1 MMGPPPGMGHQP
13 GMGHPGMAPQ
23 MGRPPTDQVRPL
35 QAPPY
40 LASQT
45 AARMDA
51 PVDPWAGSLK
61 ILMLVFGLLLVVG
74 WVAPHSV
81 VGKTIFSWTELG
93 KQPNAM
99 RIENFMIL
107 GTGLLAITMALTPVE
122 VAMRGAAAAL
132 LGLAPLIFLLVGKGK
147 VAEWQTFVTLLAPL
161 PLIAGLLVRAQYR
174 SSIVGRLMTT
184 VGVIGV
190 LLLYVIPMAQY
201 GDKMLLIEGFK
212 GIGDAEGRMKIGA
225 IVAMLPLILAVVS
238 LLVWLPASTSAGAT
252 VIAWIWIVLPAITV
266 WAMWAI
272 GHDPVEALKTSL
284 KSVLWMPIA
293 WMAWNTF
300 FGYGTAT
307 LVGKQ
312 LEHA

>member
-1 MMGPPPGMGHQP
+1 MAQP
-13 GMGHPGMAPQ
+13 
-23 MGRPPTDQVRPL
+23 MGRPGTDQVRPL

-51 PVDPWAGSLK
+51 PIEPWAGSLK
-61 ILMLVFGLLLVVG
+61 ILMMVFGLLLIVG

-81 VGKTIFSWTELG
+81 AGDTIFSWTALG

-147 VAEWQTFVTLLAPL
+147 VAEWQTFVTFLAPL
-161 PLIAGLLVRAQYR
+161 PLIGGLLVRAQYR

-184 VGVIGV
+184 IGSIGV
-190 LLLYVIPMAQY
+190 LLLYVIPMKQY
-201 GDKMLLIEGFK
+201 GDKMLLVEGFK
-212 GIGDAEGRMKIGA
+212 AIGDAEGRFKLGA
-225 IVAMLPLILAVVS
+225 IANMLPLIMAVVS
-238 LLVWLPASTSAGAT
+238 LLVWLPATTSAGAT
-252 VIAWIWIVLPAITV
+252 VLAWIWIVLPAILLWTI
-266 WAMWAI
+266 WAI
-272 GHDPVEALKTSL
+272 GSDPVDALKASL
-284 KSVLWMPIA
+284 KGVLWMPIA
-293 WMAWNTF
+293 LIAWNTF

-307 LVGKQ
+307 LAGKQ